1 MAILLGQAA
10 VKRNSLYAY
19 LCFKIDLVKVV
30 KASENLLCDSA
41 LSYRSNML
49 IVDFF
54 LFLDRVLKFVTNSV
68 FVKWTKIEKTFQL
81 ELSKPTQFRVV
92 VILQSLLVCTSLSDW
107 AICTPVENWKPSGK
121 ICGPLQWHG
130 FTTPVS
136 LRWGKTTGFQW
147 NQALCCL
154 LSSKKG

>member
-68 FVKWTKIEKTFQL
+68 FVKWTKIEKTF
-81 ELSKPTQFRVV
+81 
-92 VILQSLLVCTSLSDW
+92 
-107 AICTPVENWKPSGK
+107 
-121 ICGPLQWHG
+121 
-130 FTTPVS
+130 
-136 LRWGKTTGFQW
+136 
-147 NQALCCL
+147 
-154 LSSKKG
+154 